1 MVLQV
6 WSLRSLFVLGKGP
19 CIKMQSAAGWFLIT
33 HLASTIRHTFSP
45 VLSAEFITPP
55 PVPQVTWGGS
65 LSCSWAFCHH
75 TRHSPIDRPYLTPPF
90 GPGISECEWC
100 IRLPLQVAAAE
111 NMQCSAFCCGV
122 TVACR
127 RLVFCAFLVAACAR
141 VTAGQDGPAAEVG
154 SSTQD
159 SPSPKGEGDSIHP
172 VSALHKVL
180 VLKAISIKTLCRLPS
195 LIPCAYLL
203 KLSLVIWYE
212 LFTITNPPKTGRRAC
227 RQWECCQQHS
237 LERHIRQAC
246 G

>member
-1 MVLQV
+1 M

-100 IRLPLQVAAAE
+100 IRLPLQVAL
-111 NMQCSAFCCGV
+111 QRKTCSAAPF
-122 TVACR
+122 
-127 RLVFCAFLVAACAR
+127 VAAW
-141 VTAGQDGPAAEVG
+141 PVG
-154 SSTQD
+154 ALRFVPFWSLLVLVQQLDKMALLQRWAQAPRT
-159 SPSPKGEGDSIHP
+159 PPPPKGRVI
-172 VSALHKVL
+172 AF
-180 VLKAISIKTLCRLPS
+180 IQFLPS
-195 LIPCAYLL
+195 TRFW
-203 KLSLVIWYE
+203 S
-212 LFTITNPPKTGRRAC
+212 
-227 RQWECCQQHS
+227 
-237 LERHIRQAC
+237 
-246 G
+246 